1 METDYTGC
9 LKSKT
14 GYDIVDRFINIYK
27 EENTPSEDTN
37 YKDSTDNAIK
47 VADEIGLCLNNH
59 SKVDPCYDTV
69 DSPVG
74 YTSGCMETKEKIKI
88 MLDDKDLLPSQSF
101 NLGNVIKY
109 IDRHQLKGSAL
120 EDIEKAI
127 GYLTMYKNS
136 LREDD

>member
-1 METDYTGC
+1 MSNGE
-9 LKSKT
+9 SI
-14 GYDIVDRFINIYK
+14 YDIVDRFINIYK
-27 EENTPSEDTN
+27 EENTPT
-37 YKDSTDNAIK
+37 
-47 VADEIGLCLNNH
+47 
-59 SKVDPCYDTV
+59 YDTV
-69 DSPVG
+69 DSPIG
-74 YTSGCMETKEKIKI
+74 YTSGCMQTKEKIKI

>member
-1 METDYTGC
+1 MSNGE
-9 LKSKT
+9 SA
-14 GYDIVDRFINIYK
+14 YDIVDRFINIYK
-27 EENTPSEDTN
+27 DENTESEDT
-37 YKDSTDNAIK
+37 KW
-47 VADEIGLCLNNH
+47 
-59 SKVDPCYDTV
+59 KVDTYYDTV
-69 DSPVG
+69 DKPVG
-74 YTSGCMETKEKIKI
+74 YNSGCMETKEKIKI